1 VLERMCVSA
10 ATLNLQ
16 EARRLEW
23 ATVISDEED
32 ELPSSRTS
40 LGLLLGGLEDDT
52 DNQKPGFTPTSPA
65 SASPH
70 RSYVHHIASE
80 AEYQLAHLHKVMTV
94 QAFIW

>member
-1 VLERMCVSA
+1 MCVSA

-40 LGLLLGGLEDDT
+40 LGLPLGGLEDDT
-52 DNQKPGFTPTSPA
+52 DNQELGFTPTPPA

-70 RSYVHHIASE
+70 RSYVHHVASE
-80 AEYQLAHLHKVMTV
+80 AEYQLVYLHKVMTV
-94 QAFIW
+94 QADIW